1 MVSRRGPS
9 SVLWA
14 ISSFVGWLW
23 GGCGV
28 ATNCVVT
35 QARCLG
41 ASQAFK
47 AAKLQS
53 CYPAVRSRSA
63 PVRRSST
70 YFYWSRERDL
80 VMSSVVGAKKLHNTE
95 RYAIRLC
102 DRPPPLPARSRVRRA
117 LVSLRHGL
125 NQFRIRD
132 RNTNCWR
139 SAGWHGRVG
148 RSKSS
153 AACT

>member
-1 MVSRRGPS
+1 MVWATAAWIGGGYVGNVVREEAAGGRAALAVSCVVGGAGEARLARARGGEGWCGQLGADGQNERSSSLTHHSHELVSRRGPS

-70 YFYWSRERDL
+70 YFYWS
-80 VMSSVVGAKKLHNTE
+80 
-95 RYAIRLC
+95 
-102 DRPPPLPARSRVRRA
+102 
-117 LVSLRHGL
+117 
-125 NQFRIRD
+125 
-132 RNTNCWR
+132 
-139 SAGWHGRVG
+139 
-148 RSKSS
+148 
-153 AACT
+153 

>member
-1 MVSRRGPS
+1 MCRWFGRRRLGLAVDMLATWCVRKLRGDARPSPYRVLSVAPGRRVWRAREEATGWCGQLGADGQNERSSSLTHHSHELVSRRGPS

-70 YFYWSRERDL
+70 YFYWS
-80 VMSSVVGAKKLHNTE
+80 
-95 RYAIRLC
+95 
-102 DRPPPLPARSRVRRA
+102 
-117 LVSLRHGL
+117 
-125 NQFRIRD
+125 
-132 RNTNCWR
+132 
-139 SAGWHGRVG
+139 
-148 RSKSS
+148 
-153 AACT
+153 